1 MLWLTTFLIGLCK
14 KAKHTLKSVCLIL
27 HFFSEVVSWHC
38 CFTVCCSGL
47 TSHKFGYV
55 QVGIKSFPN
64 SKYLVPCIQL
74 EADLS
79 VFTFCC
85 LYSEACFQGSAP
97 GQSFSKVLLRK
108 KSFKKPSFDLHYL
121 NFNVNE
127 AVFNLSEV
135 VTYYVQHLVDKVKK
149 KINLLLLLQ

>member
-47 TSHKFGYV
+47 TSHKFRYV
-55 QVGIKSFPN
+55 QVGIKSFRN
-64 SKYLVPCIQL
+64 SKYLVPCLQL

-79 VFTFCC
+79 VVTFYYTIFRS
-85 LYSEACFQGSAP
+85 LLSRVSPWKVIFKS
-97 GQSFSKVLLRK
+97 SFKE

-121 NFNVNE
+121 KFNVSE
-127 AVFNLSEV
+127 AVF
-135 VTYYVQHLVDKVKK
+135 TYQK
-149 KINLLLLLQ
+149 Q